1 MIKVDAVSLSFT
13 HAGEVNQVLQ
23 GISFAVEAEGSCAII
38 GPSGCGKTSLLF
50 LLAGLLQPDAGT
62 ITIEGSPRTGT
73 ILQNYGLFPWK
84 TVIDNIGLG
93 LALRGAPKDRIR
105 TRVDG
110 LLAEMGLAGFG
121 RHYPAQ
127 LSGGMQQRV
136 AMARA
141 LAIEPQIL
149 FMDEPLSSLDA
160 LSRERLQNLI
170 LEVWRHKQ
178 ITTILVTHS
187 IEEAVYLGRRII
199 VLSRRPGRILE
210 IVDNPGAG
218 DRDYRQTEQ
227 FFRNCN
233 QLRRILKEEDD
244 GPQA

>member
-1 MIKVDAVSLSFT
+1 MIRVEAASLSFT
-13 HAGEVNQVLQ
+13 HEGKVNQVLQ
-23 GISFAVEAEGSCAII
+23 GISFEVEAEGSCAII

-62 ITIEGSPRTGT
+62 ITITGNPRTGT

-84 TVIDNIGLG
+84 TVIENIGLG
-93 LALRGAPKDRIR
+93 LALQGEPRDRIR
-105 TRVDG
+105 ARVES
-110 LLAEMGLAGFG
+110 LLAEMGLTGFG

-141 LAIEPQIL
+141 LAVEPQIL

-170 LEVWRHKQ
+170 LDVWRDKH

-199 VLSRRPGRILE
+199 VLSRRPGRILQ

-218 DRDYRQTEQ
+218 DRDYRQTDL
-227 FFRNCN
+227 FFRHCN

-244 GPQA
+244 GPEA

>member
-1 MIKVDAVSLSFT
+1 MIRVDAVSLSFT
-13 HAGEVNQVLQ
+13 HEGEVSQVLQ
-23 GISFAVEAEGSCAII
+23 GISFAVEDQGSCAII

-62 ITIEGSPRTGT
+62 ITIEGRPRTGT

-93 LALRGAPKDRIR
+93 LGLKGAPKARIR
-105 TRVDG
+105 TRVEG

-170 LEVWRHKQ
+170 LEVWRDKR

-218 DRDYRQTEQ
+218 DREYRQTEQ
-227 FFRNCN
+227 FFRHCN

>member
-1 MIKVDAVSLSFT
+1 
-13 HAGEVNQVLQ
+13 
-23 GISFAVEAEGSCAII
+23 
-38 GPSGCGKTSLLF
+38 
-50 LLAGLLQPDAGT
+50 
-62 ITIEGSPRTGT
+62 
-73 ILQNYGLFPWK
+73 
-84 TVIDNIGLG
+84 
-93 LALRGAPKDRIR
+93 
-105 TRVDG
+105 
-110 LLAEMGLAGFG
+110 
-121 RHYPAQ
+121 
-127 LSGGMQQRV
+127 MQQRV

-160 LSRERLQNLI
+160 LSRERLQTLI